1 MFPLISLRKVQSM
14 KKVLWSLLIIGFM
27 MPGAVQAEDRI
38 AFVDVQEVFKGFYK
52 TQLAQDQIR
61 QQADDIKMEREKM
74 EEEILAFKEE
84 VEVLRVDARDET
96 LSAEVRA
103 SKRDLLEEKLVNL
116 QAKEREMIEF
126 DKLRREQLEKQ
137 NTRMTR
143 TLFDEIHEA
152 VILYAKAQG
161 YTSVI
166 DRSAQSRMGTQVVLF
181 TKVEVD
187 ITADMLAVINED
199 REGFMIDELELN
211 DEE

>member
-1 MFPLISLRKVQSM
+1 M
-14 KKVLWSLLIIGFM
+14 KRFYSSLLVAAFLVA
-27 MPGAVQAEDRI
+27 GAVQAEDRI
-38 AFVDVQEVFKGFYK
+38 AFLDVQEVFKGFYK

-61 QQADDIKMEREKM
+61 QQADDIKLERGEI
-74 EEEILAFKEE
+74 EEEISVLKEE
-84 VEVLRVDARDET
+84 VEALRTDARDET

-103 SKRDLLEEKLVNL
+103 SKRDLLEGKLVDL
-116 QAKEREMIEF
+116 QAKEREMADF
-126 DKLRREQLEKQ
+126 AKLRQEQLEKQ

-161 YTSVI
+161 FDSVI
-166 DRSAQSRMGTQVVLF
+166 DRSAQSRLGTQVVLF

-187 ITADMLAVINED
+187 ITADMLAVLNED
-199 REGFMIDELELN
+199 REGFEIDELELK